1 MGSGGYS
8 LWRGTRWLRRGLK
21 RGMRIVSF
29 GLFAVGAIAA
39 AAETI
44 SIIKNSGDRKKM
56 DSGEEKA
63 PEELREL
70 VADNKRLER
79 EVDALRREE
88 DRIQG
93 NDQKNERLQNL
104 SES

>member
-8 LWRGTRWLRRGLK
+8 LWRGTRWSRRGLK

-44 SIIKNSGDRKKM
+44 SIIKNSVDRKKK
-56 DSGEEKA
+56 DSGEEKT

-70 VADNKRLER
+70 VADNERLER
-79 EVDALRREE
+79 EVDALRRVG

-93 NDQKNERLQNL
+93 NDQKT
-104 SES
+104 SDYKT